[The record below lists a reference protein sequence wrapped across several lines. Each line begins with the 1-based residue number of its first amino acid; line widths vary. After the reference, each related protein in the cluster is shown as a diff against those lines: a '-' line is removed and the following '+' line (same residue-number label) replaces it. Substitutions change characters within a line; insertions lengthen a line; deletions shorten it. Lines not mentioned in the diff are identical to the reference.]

1 MNNKIIDLFCG
12 CGGLSKGFE
21 QAGFE
26 VKIAIDMWEDAVI
39 TYNRNHKKPVAQC
52 HDIHTWDDKY
62 LDEIKKES
70 IVGIIGGPPCQGY
83 STVGTRNINDPRNH
97 LYLEYCRIVEKI
109 QPEFFVIEN
118 VKGLLT
124 LANGAFKDDI
134 IDRFSKLGYN
144 VTYQI
149 LNAADYGVPQNRYR
163 VFFVGMKN
171 SHQFKFPEKFNYK
184 ITTSVSYTHLTLPTN
199 SLV

>member
-97 LYLEYCRIVEKI
+97 LYRVLSNCR
-109 QPEFFVIEN
+109 
-118 VKGLLT
+118 
-124 LANGAFKDDI
+124 
-134 IDRFSKLGYN
+134 
-144 VTYQI
+144 
-149 LNAADYGVPQNRYR
+149 
-163 VFFVGMKN
+163 KN
-171 SHQFKFPEKFNYK
+171 
-184 ITTSVSYTHLTLPTN
+184 TT
-199 SLV
+199 